1 MTKKKEYVLILGV
14 SSGFGKAIATAYASE
29 GYDVYGVHLDL
40 GAAKAKVDEFRTSIE
55 KSYGINAMFFNGNAA
70 DDGKRNEVINHIH
83 KEESKHKMR
92 AMIHSMA
99 FGALKPFIAKDKND
113 MLSKK
118 QVEMTMDVMANSLV
132 YWAQDCF
139 TANMFAENSK
149 IFAMTSIGSTR
160 ATVSYGAVSAA
171 KAALESYIR
180 QLAVELGPY
189 KISSNAILAGVTD
202 TPAARK
208 IPGFESMFART
219 KDYNPFKENTTPEL
233 VAKAVLMLTSPD
245 YYFINGQT
253 IAVDG
258 GENILNFAE

>member
-1 MTKKKEYVLILGV
+1 MSKNNEYVLILGA
-14 SSGFGKAIATAYASE
+14 SSGFGKAITNMYAAE
-29 GYDVYGVHLDL
+29 GYNIYGVHLDL
-40 GAAKAKVDEFRTSIE
+40 GKNATATNDFKEELVNKYNV
-55 KSYGINAMFFNGNAA
+55 KINFFNVNAAA
-70 DDGKRNEVINHIH
+70 DDKRKEIVAHITNA
-83 KEESKHKMR
+83 EQKHKMR
-92 AMIHSMA
+92 ALIHSMA
-99 FGALKPFIAKDKND
+99 FGTLKPFITSDHNE
-113 MLSKK
+113 MLTKK
-118 QVEMTMDVMANSLV
+118 QIEMTMDVMANSLI
-132 YWAQDCF
+132 YWSQDCF
-139 TANMFAENSK
+139 VADMFAENSK

-189 KISSNAILAGVTD
+189 KVSANSILAGVTD

-208 IPGFESMFART
+208 IPRFESMLERT
-219 KDYNPFKENTTPEL
+219 KSYNPYKHNTTPEL
-233 VAKAVLMLTSPD
+233 VANAVKMLTSPD

>member
-1 MTKKKEYVLILGV
+1 MSKKNEYVLILGV
-14 SSGFGKAIATAYASE
+14 SSGFGKAIATMYANE
-29 GYDVYGVHLDL
+29 GYDIYGVHLDL
-40 GAAKAKVDEFRTSIE
+40 GKAATIVEDFRTELVSKYE
-55 KSYGINAMFFNGNAA
+55 VKVTFFNGNAA
-70 DDGKRNEVINHIH
+70 SDDKRKEVIAHITNSE
-83 KEESKHKMR
+83 KKHKMR
-92 AMIHSMA
+92 SMIHSMA
-99 FGALKPFIAKDKND
+99 FGSLKPFICND
-113 MLSKK
+113 HKEMLTKK
-118 QVEMTMDVMANSLV
+118 QIEMTMDVMANSLV

-139 TANMFAENSK
+139 VANMFAENSK

-180 QLAVELGPY
+180 QLAVELGPS
-189 KISSNAILAGVTD
+189 KVSANAILAGVTD

-208 IPGFESMFART
+208 IPRFESMLERT
-219 KDYNPFKENTTPEL
+219 KNYNPFKHNTTPEL
-233 VAKAVLMLTSPD
+233 VAKAVKMLTSPD

>member
-1 MTKKKEYVLILGV
+1 MSSKKEYVLILGA
-14 SSGFGKAIATAYASE
+14 SSGFGKAIATAYANA
-29 GYDVYGVHLDL
+29 GYDIYGVHLDL
-40 GAAKAKVDEFRTSIE
+40 GEAANKTKEFRDE
-55 KSYGINAMFFNGNAA
+55 LENKFGIKAVFFNGNAA
-70 DDGKRNEVINHIH
+70 SDDKRAEVIAHIT
-83 KEESKHKMR
+83 KECSKHKMR

-99 FGALKPFIAKDKND
+99 FGGLKPFISTNTEG
-113 MLSKK
+113 MLNKK
-118 QVEMTMDVMANSLV
+118 QIEMTMDVMANSLV

-139 TANMFAENSK
+139 RANMFAENSK

-171 KAALESYIR
+171 KAALEAYIR
-180 QLAVELGPY
+180 QLAVELGPF
-189 KISSNAILAGVTD
+189 KVSAIAILAGVTD

-208 IPGFESMFART
+208 IPRFESMLERT
-219 KDYNPFKENTTPEL
+219 KTYNPYKHNTTPEL
-233 VAKAVLMLTSPD
+233 VAEAVMMLSNPD

>member
-14 SSGFGKAIATAYASE
+14 SSGFGKAIATTYANE
-29 GYDVYGVHLDL
+29 GYDIYGVHLDL
-40 GAAKAKVDEFRTSIE
+40 GSAKAKVDEFRANLE
-55 KSYGINAMFFNGNAA
+55 KTYGINAVFFNGNAA
-70 DDGKRNEVINHIH
+70 DDEKRNEVIKHIQ
-83 KEESKHKMR
+83 KNESKHKMR
-92 AMIHSMA
+92 TMVHSMA
-99 FGALKPFIAKDKND
+99 FGALKPFIAKEKDD

-118 QVEMTMDVMANSLV
+118 QIEMTMDVMANSLV

-139 TANMFAENSK
+139 IANMFAENAK

-160 ATVSYGAVSAA
+160 ATISYGAVSAA
-171 KAALESYIR
+171 KSALESYIR

-208 IPGFESMFART
+208 IPGFESMFERT
-219 KDYNPFKENTTPEL
+219 RNYNPFKENTTPEL
-233 VAKAVLMLTSPD
+233 VAKAILMLTSPN

-253 IAVDG
+253 IAIDG
-258 GENILNFAE
+258 GENIINFAE

>member
-1 MTKKKEYVLILGV
+1 MARKKEYVLILGV
-14 SSGFGKAIATAYASE
+14 SSGFGKAIATAYAKE
-29 GYDVYGVHLDL
+29 GYDIYGVHLDL
-40 GAAKAKVDEFRTSIE
+40 GSAATKVNEFREELE
-55 KSYGINAMFFNGNAA
+55 KKYGIKANFFNGNAA
-70 DDGKRNEVINHIH
+70 ADDKRNEIIAHIK
-83 KEESKHKMR
+83 KEEPKHKMR
-92 AMIHSMA
+92 ALVHSMA
-99 FGALKPFIAKDKND
+99 FGALKPFICSDHSE
-113 MLSKK
+113 MLTKK
-118 QVEMTMDVMANSLV
+118 QVEMTMDVMANSLI

-139 TANMFAENSK
+139 RVDMFAENSK

-180 QLAVELGPY
+180 QLGVELGPH
-189 KISSNAILAGVTD
+189 KVSSIAILAGVTD

-208 IPGFESMFART
+208 IPRFESMLERT
-219 KDYNPFKENTTPEL
+219 KNYNPYKHNTTPEL
-233 VAKAVLMLTSPD
+233 VANAVIMLTSPE